1 MDMRKSLLLLA
12 CASVG
17 AFAQVEVLEEP
28 KRVSK
33 VETSLSLG
41 LADYKEKV
49 FGKTWYA
56 SLNVDYRAK
65 YPFLVGAGLS
75 ASSSSDVFMLY
86 PSLRFKVRVPVVS
99 TLKVDPFVSVNM
111 GYAENKT
118 IHKKKLI
125 AGGSAGIEVLYFFG
139 NSYAGVR
146 VGYGVFSDSR
156 FNHLFVGGIIG
167 F

>member
-1 MDMRKSLLLLA
+1 MRKSLLLLT
-12 CASVG
+12 CASVS

-65 YPFLVGAGLS
+65 YPFLMGAGLS

-99 TLKVDPFVSVNM
+99 TLKVDPFVSASV
-111 GYAENKT
+111 GYAENT
-118 IHKKKLI
+118 TLHKKKLFV
-125 AGGSAGIEVLYFFG
+125 GGSAGIEMLYLFG

-146 VGYGVFSDSR
+146 VGYGVFSDNR

>member
-1 MDMRKSLLLLA
+1 MRKSLLLLA
-12 CASVG
+12 CVSAS
-17 AFAQVEVLEEP
+17 AFAQVEILEEP

-41 LADYKEKV
+41 LADYKEKY

-56 SLNVDYRAK
+56 SLNADYRVK
-65 YPFLVGAGLS
+65 YPFLIGAGLS

-86 PSLRFKVRVPVVS
+86 PSLRFKVRTPVVS
-99 TLKVDPFVSVNM
+99 TLKVDPFVSVKM

-118 IHKKKLI
+118 IRKKKLI
-125 AGGSAGIEVLYFFG
+125 AGGSVGMEMLYFLG

-146 VGYGVFSDSR
+146 LGYGVYSDSR